1 MLCTKALTEKISI
14 APIVKV
20 IGNKQYVVESFFKNN
35 SNMDLTDKVKKLI
48 ENDVKRRTNT
58 LLSAET
64 ELTSHNPT
72 ESSGYK
78 EAEVEK

>member
-1 MLCTKALTEKISI
+1 MLHTKTLTEKITI
-14 APIVKV
+14 APVVKV
-20 IGNKQYVVESFFKNN
+20 IGNKQYVVESFFNEN
-35 SNMDLTDKVKKLI
+35 ANLDLTDKVKKLI

-72 ESSGYK
+72 ESRIYR
-78 EAEVEK
+78 EAEEKK

>member
-1 MLCTKALTEKISI
+1 MLHTKTLTEKIII
-14 APIVKV
+14 APVVKV
-20 IGNKQYVVESFFKNN
+20 IGNKQYVVESFFNEN
-35 SNMDLTDKVKKLI
+35 ANLDLTDKVKKLI

-78 EAEVEK
+78 EVEEKK

>member
-1 MLCTKALTEKISI
+1 MEKLE
-14 APIVKV
+14 V
-20 IGNKQYVVESFFKNN
+20 INQAYRKYL
-35 SNMDLTDKVKKLI
+35 DLTDKVKKLI

-72 ESSGYK
+72 ESSVYR
-78 EAEVEK
+78 EAEEKK

>member
-1 MLCTKALTEKISI
+1 MCTRALTEKITI

-48 ENDVKRRTNT
+48 ENDVKRRTDT

-64 ELTSHNPT
+64 ELTSHNPSR
-72 ESSGYK
+72 EGSDR
-78 EAEVEK
+78 EAEEKK